1 MDGIM
6 REISVYANIQRQV
19 SRHKKVVGPPKMAKS
34 HFEVIDFRELWGN
47 MISTRQRNEQ
57 ASKQASWPSFRD
69 FVRHKVA
76 LGDRNLVNWVPK
88 RQSPR
93 RPPIRPIIAEREDR
107 FRHDR
112 PGDWLGDIQI

>member
-57 ASKQASWPSFRD
+57 ASKQAGPHSEILFDTKSPSGTEISLIGFRND
-69 FVRHKVA
+69 SRDD
-76 LGDRNLVNWVPK
+76 DRATAD
-88 RQSPR
+88 Q
-93 RPPIRPIIAEREDR
+93 AD
-107 FRHDR
+107 HH
-112 PGDWLGDIQI
+112 